1 MNVRFAFAVSNSN
14 SFEKKHF
21 GDADKYLIFESN
33 QDRLVLVEELV
44 NTFQNFEE
52 NTHGLQKKGV
62 LISNYLL
69 QSGVNV
75 IVSQQFGRNVT
86 EVSKYFIP
94 IVVYFETIDTVVNA
108 LNEKIRWINEEMA
121 RKSERYKLFKIKSGI
136 LKIDVDECE

>member
-1 MNVRFAFAVSNSN
+1 MNLRFAFAVNNYN

-21 GDADKYLIFESN
+21 GDADKYLIYESK

-44 NTFQNFEE
+44 NTFKEFEE
-52 NTHGLQKKGV
+52 GKHGLQKKGF
-62 LISNYLL
+62 LISEYLL

-75 IVSQQFGRNVT
+75 IVSQQFGKNVS

-94 IVVYFETIDTVVNA
+94 IVIYFESVDSVINA
-108 LNEKIRWINEEMA
+108 LNDKIKWIQDEMT

-136 LKIDVDECE
+136 LKVDEL